1 MLIISEIIKFSLKL
15 ILERN
20 PIEEFLS
27 RIRQQ
32 DGSKEIVDQIKK
44 LLYNNEKWQEMT
56 SYIKNREVKTKLS
69 HRNEDPQW
77 FEGKLNKN
85 TKYWDYP

>member
-1 MLIISEIIKFSLKL
+1 M
-15 ILERN
+15 
-20 PIEEFLS
+20 S

-32 DGSKEIVDQIKK
+32 DGSTEIVDQIKK

-56 SYIKNREVKTKLS
+56 SYLKNREVKTKLS

-77 FEGKLNKN
+77 FQGKLNKN
-85 TKYWDYP
+85 TKILELFVPIMHCKNLQCKTIVLL

>member
-1 MLIISEIIKFSLKL
+1 M
-15 ILERN
+15 
-20 PIEEFLS
+20 
-27 RIRQQ
+27 
-32 DGSKEIVDQIKK
+32 DQIKK